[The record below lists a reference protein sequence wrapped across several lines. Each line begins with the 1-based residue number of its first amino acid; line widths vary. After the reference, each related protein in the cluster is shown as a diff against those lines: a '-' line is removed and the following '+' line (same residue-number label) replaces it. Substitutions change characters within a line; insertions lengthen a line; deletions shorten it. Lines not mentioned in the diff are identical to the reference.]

1 MTFRSA
7 ATMGHPDDS
16 QSFDN
21 RMRHSPRV
29 PLRAMRPM
37 FGAPSYIPD
46 FPSCAQN
53 PINPETR

>member
-1 MTFRSA
+1 
-7 ATMGHPDDS
+7 MGHPDDS